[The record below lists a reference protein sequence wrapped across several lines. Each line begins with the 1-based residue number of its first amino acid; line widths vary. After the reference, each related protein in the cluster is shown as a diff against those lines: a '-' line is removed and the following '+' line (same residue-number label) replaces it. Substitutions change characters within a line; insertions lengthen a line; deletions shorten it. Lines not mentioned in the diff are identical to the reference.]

1 MFPVWNVA
9 GAAGLVLVMILLQS
23 YGRRLALR
31 IDTAGDS
38 VQDARTAQG
47 AVFALLG
54 LLLAFTFSGGLER
67 FDNRRRLVVQE
78 TNAIGTAW
86 YRIDLLPA
94 DRQAVVRQL
103 FREYA
108 DNRIKTFNDVS
119 DVNVRRALVSEASTL
134 QRKIWDAVTASAD
147 AGGTVSRQLV
157 LLPALNE
164 MFDISTTRE
173 AVTYVHPPIVVYF
186 MIAVLACVGA
196 IFSGYG
202 LAGGHSKSWIHRFA
216 FPFVI
221 ATALFVIVDI
231 EYPRHGLI
239 RVDAIDQFIIDLR
252 SSMG

>member
-1 MFPVWNVA
+1 MYPVLNLA
-9 GAAGLVLVMILLQS
+9 GVAGLVLAMLLLQS
-23 YGRRLALR
+23 YGRRLAIR

-67 FDNRRRLVVQE
+67 FDNRRRLVVEE

-94 DRQAVVRQL
+94 DRQPEVRKL
-103 FREYA
+103 FREYT
-108 DNRIKTFNDVS
+108 DNRIKTFSDVS
-119 DVNVRRALVSEASTL
+119 DLSVRRTLVGEASAL
-134 QRKIWDAVTASAD
+134 QRKIWDAVMATGD
-147 AGGTVSRQLV
+147 TGGSISRQLM
-157 LLPALNE
+157 LLPALNA
-164 MFDISTTRE
+164 MFDIATTRE
-173 AVTYVHPPIVVYF
+173 AVTFVHPPLVVYL
-186 MIAVLACVGA
+186 MIAALACVGA

-202 LAGGHSKSWIHRFA
+202 LAGGHSKSWIHRLA
-216 FPFVI
+216 FPIVI

-239 RVDAIDQFIIDLR
+239 RVDAIDQLMVDLR
-252 SSMG
+252 TSME